1 MKPYMINKK
10 LALLLFIGAT
20 ATSTFAQQKRLT
32 VEDAVLRQRTTL
44 APERLSQVAFI
55 PATTTL
61 WWVAKSA
68 GKECIVFHEAETNK
82 TDTILRVAKLNE
94 MVQST
99 GLELAKFERFPFMKF
114 IDKDKFRFLYSNVYF
129 QYTISMNK
137 IEVVNR
143 LPVNAENAEIDQP
156 SGNIAFVMNNN
167 VVLFNPDSYN
177 EYVNG
182 KSSTHDGVVGAT
194 KTFFLTLD
202 GSYTTENGKAVHRNE
217 FGINKG
223 LFWSPSGKKLAF
235 YKQLQQNVTDY
246 PLLKIGSVPAK
257 TENIKYPMAGAPSH
271 TVYVY
276 IYNLENKLTYPVM
289 IKGEA
294 DQYITNISFSPDE
307 EHLYVALVNR
317 DQNYMQ
323 LNRYDAKTGGFVKT
337 VFSEENSKYVEP
349 ENPVLFV
356 KNDRSR
362 FIWQS
367 ERDGFNHL
375 YLYRYSGELE
385 TQLTKGNF
393 DVKEIIGFDEKGEK
407 LYFMATAN
415 NGLDRH
421 CYWVEIKTGKMQAFI
436 STPGTHT
443 VLMSDNGKYF
453 LDAYTSTTVPR
464 NTAIITSEG
473 KELRVLQKSE
483 NPLLTYQ
490 KCDIKLFSI
499 KAADGKTDLNCRM
512 IYPHKIDS
520 SKKYPVLVYLYGG
533 PHAQMV
539 TNSYLGGADMW
550 LYYMAQQGYLVFTV
564 DNRGSANR
572 GLEFEQATFGNLGK
586 TELFDQMMGVQYIQ
600 GLRYADTSR
609 MGVFGWSFGGFMTIN
624 MMTRT
629 ELFKAGVAGGP
640 VTDWRLYEIMYT
652 ERYMDNP
659 TQNAAGYDDANT
671 LKYVKNLKGKMMII
685 HGTDDDVV
693 VWQHSLNY
701 IKQCVDEGVQVDY
714 FVYPGHKHNVLGK
727 DRVHLMQKVADYMD
741 LHLKN
746 NR

>member
-1 MKPYMINKK
+1 MINKK
-10 LALLLFIGAT
+10 IALFLLIGAVST
-20 ATSTFAQQKRLT
+20 LTFAQQKRLT

-44 APERLSQVAFI
+44 APERLSQAAFI

-68 GKECIVFHEAETNK
+68 GKECIIFHEAETNK
-82 TDTILRVAKLNE
+82 TDTVFRIAKLDE

-99 GLELAKFERFPFMKF
+99 GLELAKLERFPFIKF
-114 IDKDKFRFLYSNVYF
+114 VDKDKFRFLYSNVYF
-129 QYTISMNK
+129 QYTISLNK
-137 IEVVNR
+137 IEVINR
-143 LPVNAENAEIDQP
+143 LPVNAENAEIEQAT
-156 SGNIAFVMNNN
+156 GNIAFVMANN
-167 VVLFNPDSYN
+167 VVLFNPGSYDN
-177 EYVNG
+177 YVNG
-182 KSSTHDGVVGAT
+182 KGTSDDGVAAST
-194 KTFFLTLD
+194 KNYFLTQD
-202 GSYTTENGKAVHRNE
+202 GNMITENGKAVHRNE

-223 LFWSPSGKKLAF
+223 LFWSPSGKKLAY

-246 PLLKIGSVPAK
+246 PLLKIGTTPAR
-257 TENIKYPMAGAPSH
+257 TENIKYPMAGAASH

-276 IYNLENKLTYPVM
+276 IYNLENKLSYPVM
-289 IKGEA
+289 IKGEQ
-294 DQYITNISFSPDE
+294 DQYITNISFSPDD
-307 EHLYVALVNR
+307 EHLYAAIVNR

-337 VFSEENSKYVEP
+337 VFTEESTKYVEP

-385 TQLTKGNF
+385 RQLTQGNF

-421 CYWVEIKTGKMQAFI
+421 CYWVEIKTGKMQAFLT
-436 STPGTHT
+436 TPGTHT
-443 VLMSDNGKYF
+443 VAMSDNGKYF
-453 LDAYTSTTVPR
+453 LDSYTSLSVPR
-464 NTAIITSEG
+464 KTVLANNEG
-473 KELRVLQKSE
+473 KEIRVLQKSE

-490 KCDIKLFSI
+490 KCDIKLFTI

-520 SKKYPVLVYLYGG
+520 AKKYPVLVYLYGG

-572 GLEFEQATFGNLGK
+572 GIEFEQATFGNLGK
-586 TELFDQMMGVQYIQ
+586 NELFDQMMGVQYIQ

-629 ELFKAGVAGGP
+629 NLFKAGVAGGP

-659 TQNAAGYDDANT
+659 TQNAAGYDESNT

-701 IKQCVDEGVQVDY
+701 IKECVDEGVQVDY

-727 DRVHLMQKVADYMD
+727 DRVHLMQKVTNYMD

-746 NR
+746 SR